1 MPELLRRLLLTLL
14 IVVLAACSPVA
25 APGAAAP
32 APGAAAPQLTIFAA
46 ASLTEA
52 FATLAADFS
61 ATTPATVVFN
71 FAGSQQLAQ
80 QLLSGAPA
88 DLFASANQKQMAVA
102 VTGGSIDAATVQP
115 FAGNRLVLV
124 TPADN
129 PAGLQTVSDLAT
141 PGLKLVLADAA
152 VPVGQYALDM
162 LANASAAPEFTPTFD
177 DAVLANVVSYEDN
190 VRAVLTKVMLGEAD
204 AGIVYTSDV
213 VGAARDQVQM
223 IDIPDALNIAA
234 VYVIAPVANSSQPE
248 LAQAFVD
255 FVRSDAGQSI
265 LESYGFQRVAP

>member
-1 MPELLRRLLLTLL
+1 MPELLGRLLLTLL

-32 APGAAAPQLTIFAA
+32 TPQLTIFAA

-61 ATTPATVVFN
+61 ATTPAAVVFN
-71 FAGSQQLAQ
+71 FAGSQ

-88 DLFASANQKQMAVA
+88 DLFASANQKQMAAA

-115 FAGNRLVLV
+115 FAGNRLVIV

-162 LANASAAPEFTPTFD
+162 LANASAAPEFTPTFG

-223 IDIPDALNIAA
+223 IDIPDALNVAA

-255 FVRSDAGQSI
+255 FVRSGAGQSI